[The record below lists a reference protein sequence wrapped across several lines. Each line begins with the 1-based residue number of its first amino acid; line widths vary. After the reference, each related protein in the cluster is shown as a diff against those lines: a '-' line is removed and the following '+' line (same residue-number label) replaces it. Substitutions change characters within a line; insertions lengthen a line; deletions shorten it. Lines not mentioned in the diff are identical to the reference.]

1 MKLAYDV
8 GVYDG
13 ADTAHYLSLGYRVI
27 GVEASPDLCEKLRH
41 KFAAEIAAGRYTLLN
56 VAIGERD
63 HEVLP
68 FWLSENPQWNSFDHA
83 AATREGKSAT
93 RIDVPTQ
100 TTASIFR
107 EHGVPEF
114 LKVDIEGFDHV
125 CLQGMGEACPRY
137 VSFEADKQHCDELVL
152 DLYYR
157 GYTQFSLVQQR
168 QMRPVVLPAAGT
180 LAHVQWSARQW
191 LRWLLRKHSGI
202 HRAIAGVRS
211 SLRWGGRRRAHQK
224 DPNKLT
230 MINPGLTPMQHQV
243 WHGLSEFLWL
253 WRNVIASGMID
264 SSWYDVHA
272 SRPDTVAQRVARAA

>member
-27 GVEASPDLCEKLRH
+27 GIEAAPDLCEKLRQQ
-41 KFAAEIAAGRYTLLN
+41 FSPEIAAGRYVLLN

-63 HEVLP
+63 NEVLP

-83 AATREGKSAT
+83 AATRENKTAT
-93 RIDVPTQ
+93 RIDVPTR

-107 EHGVPEF
+107 EFGVPELF
-114 LKVDIEGFDHV
+114 KTDIEGADHIA
-125 CLQGMGEACPRY
+125 LQSMGESCPRF
-137 VSFEADKQHCDELVL
+137 VSFEADGQHCHELVL
-152 DLYYR
+152 DLHSR
-157 GYTQFSLVQQR
+157 GYTQFSLIQQR

-191 LRWLLRKHSGI
+191 LRWQLRKHPGI
-202 HRAIAGVRS
+202 HKAIAGARS
-211 SLRWGGRRRAHQK
+211 SLRWAGGRREHTKNPATVAM
-224 DPNKLT
+224 L
-230 MINPGLTPMQHQV
+230 NPGLTPMEHSV
-243 WHGLSEFLWL
+243 WLGVTDFLWL
-253 WRNVIASGMID
+253 WKNVITSGMID

-272 SRPDTVAQRVARAA
+272 CRPDTIGHRVSHAA